1 MFKGKKILGLI
12 PARGGSKGLPQKNVK
27 SLLGKP
33 LIAWTFE
40 QSLASKYLDQVIVST
55 DDKEIA
61 SVSERF
67 GVKVPFV
74 RSEELATDEAR
85 MVDVVLHAIN
95 WFENNDRIYD
105 LIVLLQ
111 PTSPTR
117 ITGDIDNAIELL
129 FKKGAS
135 SIISVCEDGYPQ
147 FLSNTLPEDGS
158 MKNFVKDEHL
168 GKNRQELPQSFR
180 INGAVYVVYSDYLKK
195 EKEFLGNNTYAYI
208 MPGNR
213 SIDIDNMIDFKLAE
227 LILQESL

>member
-135 SIISVCEDGYPQ
+135 SIISVCEDGYPP

-195 EKEFLGNNTYAYI
+195 EKEFLGNNTYAYT